1 MERHEIATRK
11 LVCELP
17 DGGVTV
23 RRDLPWHNTDG
34 HELTFDIYQASTAE
48 RPVPAVLLVTGYPD
62 AGVQRM
68 LGCNAKDMESYDG
81 WGRLLAAS
89 GLAAIAYVNHEPIA
103 DAHAILTHVRRNAPA
118 LGIDAARIG
127 IWACSGNVPNALSL
141 LIEASP
147 RPASA
152 ALCYGYMLDLDGS
165 TAVADAA
172 RAWRFV
178 NPCAGRALDDV
189 PGDLPI
195 FIARAGRDETPGLND
210 SIDRFV
216 SKALGLNRPVTL
228 VNHHTAP
235 HAFDTADDSAA
246 SRAVIRQLL
255 EFLRETLSA
264 QFCSTGR

>member
-1 MERHEIATRK
+1 MERHEVATRK

-23 RRDLPWHNTDG
+23 RRDLPWQGTDG
-34 HELTFDIYQASTAE
+34 RELTFDIYRAMTVQ
-48 RPVPAVLLVTGYPD
+48 RPVPAVVFVTGYPD

-103 DAHAILTHVRRNAPA
+103 DAHAILAHVRRNALA
-118 LGIDAARIG
+118 LGIDAERIG
-127 IWACSGNVPNALSL
+127 VWACSGNVPNALSL

-147 RPASA
+147 RLACV

-165 TAVADAA
+165 TTVADAA
-172 RAWRFV
+172 GAWRFV
-178 NPCAGRALDDV
+178 NPCAGRMLGDV
-189 PGDLPI
+189 PGNVPI
-195 FIARAGRDETPGLND
+195 FIARAGCDETPGLNA

-216 SKALGLNRPVTL
+216 SKALALNRPMTL

-235 HAFDTADDSAA
+235 HAFDTLDAGEP
-246 SRAVIRQLL
+246 SRALIRQIVR
-255 EFLRETLSA
+255 FLHFSLS
-264 QFCSTGR
+264 T